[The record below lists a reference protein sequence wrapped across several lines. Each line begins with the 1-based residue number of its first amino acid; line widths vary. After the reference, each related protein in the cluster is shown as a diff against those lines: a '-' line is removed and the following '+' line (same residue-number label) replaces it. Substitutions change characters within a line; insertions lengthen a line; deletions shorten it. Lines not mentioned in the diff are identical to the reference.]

1 MAIHFF
7 WCFFFVGLIMRVA
20 LFFDGKNFYSG
31 WREAAKGRRID
42 FARLAE
48 WLVHKAQ
55 GTSLWGAYY
64 YTGVDDNLQQ
74 GQTDPQQ
81 KLAGF
86 LDMLETQPGFFVH
99 TFKRK
104 VGSITCTECGTEN
117 RYVLEKEVDTSMV
130 ANMVQMAAQNAYDT
144 LVLMSGDADYA
155 PAIKAV
161 RQLGKQAFI
170 ASWGG
175 TGVSKRIRSAAFD
188 HIDMLEGLSEF
199 ERELGPDEEGHSPYV
214 NEHESNLEIST
225 ITGDLSMDSFLAEL
239 QQAQNKF
246 SGGYVGL
253 GYFLTRWRS
262 AHLDTTPDNRRM
274 VLDKLLAKGFVE
286 TYNAPDGALAI
297 RVSDRFLAAHPMP
310 LKSRVHD
317 EDHRNIQDLTVD

>member
-1 MAIHFF
+1 
-7 WCFFFVGLIMRVA
+7 MRVA

-48 WLVHKAQ
+48 WLVTRAK
-55 GTSLWGAYY
+55 GSFLWGAYY
-64 YTGVDDNLQQ
+64 YTGVDDTSL

-104 VGSITCTECGTEN
+104 VGCISCSECGAEN
-117 RYVLEKEVDTSMV
+117 RYVLEKEVDTTMV
-130 ANMVQMAAQNAYDT
+130 AHMLKLAAANAFDT

-155 PAIKAV
+155 PAIEGV
-161 RQLGKQAFI
+161 RALGKQAYI

-188 HIDMLEGLSEF
+188 HIDMLQGLSFF
-199 ERELGPDEEGHSPYV
+199 ERESLEEDLGQDYGDGEESTI
-214 NEHESNLEIST
+214 EISSV
-225 ITGDLSMDSFLAEL
+225 TGDLSMDSFLAEL
-239 QQAQNKF
+239 EQAQNKF

-262 AHLDTTPDNRRM
+262 AHLDTTPDTRRR
-274 VLDKLLAKGFVE
+274 VLDKLLAEGFVE

-297 RVSDRFLAAHPMP
+297 RVS
-310 LKSRVHD
+310 SRALVM
-317 EDHRNIQDLTVD
+317 EA

>member
-1 MAIHFF
+1 
-7 WCFFFVGLIMRVA
+7 MRVA

-42 FARLAE
+42 FARLAY
-48 WLVHKAQ
+48 WLMKKAQ
-55 GTSLWGAYY
+55 GSSLWGAYY
-64 YTGVDDNLQQ
+64 YTGIDDALQ
-74 GQTDPQQ
+74 GQSDPQQ

-104 VGSITCTECGTEN
+104 VGSITCSDCGCEN
-117 RYVLEKEVDTSMV
+117 RYVLEKEVDTTMV
-130 ANMVQMAAQNAYDT
+130 AHMVQMAAQNSYDT

-188 HIDMLEGLSEF
+188 HIDMLEGLTEF
-199 ERELGPDEEGHSPYV
+199 ERELGPDEDPHSPYLSD
-214 NEHESNLEIST
+214 HESNLEIAS
-225 ITGDLSMDSFLAEL
+225 ITGDMAMDSFLAEL

-262 AHLDTTPDNRRM
+262 AHLDTTPDHRRM

-297 RVSDRFLAAHPMP
+297 RVSGRFLNTSPSTARAH
-310 LKSRVHD
+310 S
-317 EDHRNIQDLTVD
+317 EDLLPAGVLTLD

>member
-1 MAIHFF
+1 
-7 WCFFFVGLIMRVA
+7 MRVA

-31 WREAAKGRRID
+31 WREAAKGCRID
-42 FARLAE
+42 FARLAD
-48 WLVHKAQ
+48 WLVQKAH
-55 GTSLWGAYY
+55 GHTLWGAYY
-64 YTGVDDNLQQ
+64 YTGIDDTTQQ
-74 GQTDPQQ
+74 GPTDAQQ

-104 VGSITCTECGTEN
+104 VGSITCADCGSEN
-117 RYVLEKEVDTSMV
+117 RYVLEKEVDTTMV
-130 ANMVQMAAQNAYDT
+130 ANMVQMAAQNSFDA

-161 RQLGKQAFI
+161 RQFGKQAFI

-175 TGVSKRIRSAAFD
+175 TGVSKRIRSAAFG
-188 HIDMLEGLSEF
+188 HIDMLEGLEQF
-199 ERELGPDEEGHSPYV
+199 KREPGPDEDSHSPYV
-214 NEHESNLEIST
+214 NDHESNLEIST
-225 ITGDLSMDSFLAEL
+225 VTGDISMDSFLAEL

-297 RVSDRFLAAHPMP
+297 RVSDRFLAAYPSSP
-310 LKSRVHD
+310 SRARVSEERVGNELALD
-317 EDHRNIQDLTVD
+317 

>member
-1 MAIHFF
+1 
-7 WCFFFVGLIMRVA
+7 MRVA

-31 WREAAKGRRID
+31 WREAAKGCRID
-42 FARLAE
+42 FARLAD
-48 WLVHKAQ
+48 WLVHKAHGQ
-55 GTSLWGAYY
+55 TLWGAYY
-64 YTGVDDNLQQ
+64 YTGIDDTTQQ
-74 GQTDPQQ
+74 GPTDAQQ

-104 VGSITCTECGTEN
+104 VGSITCADCGSEN
-117 RYVLEKEVDTSMV
+117 RYVLEKEVDTTMV
-130 ANMVQMAAQNAYDT
+130 ANMVQMAAQNSFDA

-161 RQLGKQAFI
+161 RQFGKQAFI

-175 TGVSKRIRSAAFD
+175 TGVSKRIRSAAFG
-188 HIDMLEGLSEF
+188 HIDMLEGLEQF
-199 ERELGPDEEGHSPYV
+199 KREPGPDEDSHSPYV
-214 NEHESNLEIST
+214 NDHESNLEIST
-225 ITGDLSMDSFLAEL
+225 VTGDISMDSFLAEL

-297 RVSDRFLAAHPMP
+297 RVSDRFLAAYPSSP
-310 LKSRVHD
+310 ARTRISEERVSNELALD
-317 EDHRNIQDLTVD
+317 

>member
-1 MAIHFF
+1 MSDNQIERTL
-7 WCFFFVGLIMRVA
+7 GMRVA

-42 FARLAE
+42 FVKLSD
-48 WLVHKAQ
+48 WLVKRA
-55 GTSLWGAYY
+55 GGSSLWGAYY
-64 YTGVDDNLQQ
+64 YTGVDET
-74 GQTDPQQ
+74 GHGTTDPQQ

-104 VGSITCTECGTEN
+104 VGCINCADCGAEN
-117 RYVLEKEVDTSMV
+117 RYLIEKEVDTTMV
-130 ANMVQMAAQNAYDT
+130 AHMLKLAAANAFDT
-144 LVLMSGDADYA
+144 LILMSGDADYA
-155 PAIKAV
+155 PAIEGV
-161 RQLGKQAFI
+161 RALGKQAYI

-188 HIDMLEGLSEF
+188 HIDMITGLSAF
-199 ERELGPDEEGHSPYV
+199 EREFTLEDEHIYEDPEFDSSPA
-214 NEHESNLEIST
+214 T
-225 ITGDLSMDSFLAEL
+225 IEAVTGDQAMDAFLAEL
-239 QQAQNKF
+239 SQAQNKF

-262 AHLDTTPDNRRM
+262 AHLDSTPETRRR
-274 VLDKLLAKGFVE
+274 VLDKLLAEGFVE

-297 RVSDRFLAAHPMP
+297 RVSDRIFSEAAPV
-310 LKSRVHD
+310 S
-317 EDHRNIQDLTVD
+317 

>member
-1 MAIHFF
+1 
-7 WCFFFVGLIMRVA
+7 MRVA

-42 FARLAE
+42 FARLAA
-48 WLVHKAQ
+48 WLVKMAN
-55 GTSLWGAYY
+55 GTNLWGAYY
-64 YTGVDDNLQQ
+64 YTGIDDTSLQQ
-74 GQTDPQQ
+74 GLSDPQQ

-104 VGSITCTECGTEN
+104 IGSITCSDCGIEN
-117 RYVLEKEVDTSMV
+117 RYVLEKEVDTTMV
-130 ANMVQMAAQNAYDT
+130 AHMVQMAAQNSYDT

-161 RQLGKQAFI
+161 RQLGKQAYI

-199 ERELGPDEEGHSPYV
+199 ERELGPDEESYSPYPG
-214 NEHESNLEIST
+214 EHEVNLEIST

-297 RVSDRFLAAHPMP
+297 RVSDRFLASHPQAAKIRSMSEERSATH
-310 LKSRVHD
+310 LS
-317 EDHRNIQDLTVD
+317 VD

>member
-1 MAIHFF
+1 
-7 WCFFFVGLIMRVA
+7 MRVA

-42 FARLAE
+42 FARLAD
-48 WLVHKAQ
+48 WLVHRAK
-55 GTSLWGAYY
+55 GSSLWGAYY
-64 YTGVDDNLQQ
+64 YTGIDDALQQ

-104 VGSITCTECGTEN
+104 VGSITCTDCGAEN
-117 RYVLEKEVDTSMV
+117 RYILEKEVDTSMV
-130 ANMVQMAAQNAYDT
+130 ANMVQMAAQDSYDT

-199 ERELGPDEEGHSPYV
+199 ERELGPDEELHSPYI

-225 ITGDLSMDSFLAEL
+225 VTGDLSMDSFLAEL

-297 RVSDRFLAAHPMP
+297 RVSDRFLAANPNSA
-310 LKSRVHD
+310 KSRLHD
-317 EDHRNIQDLTVD
+317 DDRMQPEFGLDKIV

>member
-1 MAIHFF
+1 
-7 WCFFFVGLIMRVA
+7 MRVA

-42 FARLAE
+42 FVKLSD
-48 WLVHKAQ
+48 WLVKKAK

-64 YTGVDDNLQQ
+64 YTGVDDT
-74 GQTDPQQ
+74 GHGATDPQQ

-104 VGSITCTECGTEN
+104 IGSINCSECACEN
-117 RYVLEKEVDTSMV
+117 RYVVEKEVDTTMV
-130 ANMVQMAAQNAYDT
+130 AHMLKLAAVDAFDT
-144 LVLMSGDADYA
+144 LILMSGDSDYA
-155 PAIKAV
+155 PAIEGV
-161 RQLGKQAFI
+161 RALGKQAYI

-175 TGVSKRIRSAAFD
+175 TGVSKRIRNAAFD
-188 HIDMLEGLSEF
+188 HIDMIAGLEDF
-199 ERELGPDEEGHSPYV
+199 EREST
-214 NEHESNLEIST
+214 LEDDMLFDDQDFDSIPAP
-225 ITGDLSMDSFLAEL
+225 IEPVTGDMAMDAFLAEL
-239 QQAQNKF
+239 SQAQSKF

-262 AHLDTTPDNRRM
+262 AHLDSTPETRRR
-274 VLDKLLAKGFVE
+274 VLDKLLAEGFVE

-297 RVSDRFLAAHPMP
+297 RVSDRIFSEAGAE
-310 LKSRVHD
+310 S
-317 EDHRNIQDLTVD
+317 